1 MTTQRQLA
9 AALRASEDCAR
20 LYIRLGST
28 DLVAAEIATRI
39 GIAERTF
46 YRLFPRK
53 RDTIRPLLDHAGSVM
68 AVSIRESVD
77 LPLEQ
82 SLAQAFRDAFGGAR
96 EEQTRRLYPLIFRD
110 RGMWP
115 VLLQSVH
122 DGEALIRPA
131 IAERLAVP
139 ADGIQARA
147 AASMFVTAILSSLEI
162 MAETDA
168 DPFTTFSTV
177 LTAAADNPLRHPKKG
192 RTP

>member
-1 MTTQRQLA
+1 MATQRQAA

-20 LYIRLGST
+20 LYIGLGST

-68 AVSIRESVD
+68 AASIRESAG
-77 LPLEQ
+77 LPIDE
-82 SLAQAFRDAFGGAR
+82 SLAQAFRDAFGGVR
-96 EEQTRRLYPLIFRD
+96 EEQTRKLYPLIFRD

-122 DGEALIRPA
+122 DGEALIRLA
-131 IAERLAVP
+131 IADRIAVP

-147 AASMFVTAILSSLEI
+147 AASMFISAILSSLEI
-162 MAETDA
+162 MAQSDA

-177 LTAAADNPLRHPKKG
+177 LTAAADNPLRHPMKGKK
-192 RTP
+192 P